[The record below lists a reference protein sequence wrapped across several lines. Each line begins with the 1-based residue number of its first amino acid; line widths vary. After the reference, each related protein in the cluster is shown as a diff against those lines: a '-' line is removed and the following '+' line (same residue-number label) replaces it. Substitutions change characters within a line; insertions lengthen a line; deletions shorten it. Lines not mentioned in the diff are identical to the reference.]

1 MIALRKGAKGRTPA
15 AGLWLALQ
23 YLLLLAA
30 GLVVA
35 FPLLLTLSASF
46 MTGGELAS
54 SPPHLLPGALRLAN
68 YAQVI
73 ATIPVVLFLINSTIQ
88 SLLVTVGQLI
98 TSCLAAYAFAF
109 IPFRG
114 RNAVFVV
121 FLATLTI
128 PFEAIIIPNF
138 LTIRGLGWLN
148 TYQGLVAPFLA
159 TAFGTF
165 LMRQAFL
172 QLPRDLYEAARI
184 DGCGRFRFLWMIVV
198 PLSRPALGT
207 LAIYAFLST
216 WNQYFWPLLVVNSQ
230 RLQTV
235 QIGMAQLWDAEVTN
249 YNLIMAGLTI
259 VLIPTI
265 TVVVLGQRQLIGGLT
280 AGAVKG

>member
-1 MIALRKGAKGRTPA
+1 VKVQRLSWLSLQYVLLVA
-15 AGLWLALQ
+15 AGLL
-23 YLLLLAA
+23 
-30 GLVVA
+30 VA
-35 FPLLLTLSASF
+35 FPLLMTVSASF

-54 SPPHLLPGALRLAN
+54 SPPHLIPGALRASN

-73 ATIPVVLFLINSTIQ
+73 ATIPVVLFLINSSIQ
-88 SLLVTVGQLI
+88 SLAVTGGQLL

-109 IPFRG
+109 IPFRCK
-114 RNAVFVV
+114 NFVFIA

-138 LTIRGLGWLN
+138 LTIRALGWLN

-165 LMRQAFL
+165 LLRQAFL
-172 QLPRDLYEAARI
+172 QLPRDLCDAATM
-184 DGCGRFRFLWMIVV
+184 DGCSRFRFLWWIVV

-216 WNQYFWPLLVVNSQ
+216 WNQFFWPLLAINSQ
-230 RLQTV
+230 RMQTV

-265 TVVVLGQRQLIGGLT
+265 AVVVLGQRQLIRGLT

>member
-1 MIALRKGAKGRTPA
+1 MSVAARPLMTFFQYALLIV
-15 AGLWLALQ
+15 AGF
-23 YLLLLAA
+23 
-30 GLVVA
+30 LVL
-35 FPLLLTLSASF
+35 FPLLMTLSASF

-54 SPPHLLPGALRLAN
+54 SPPHLVPSTLRLSN

-73 ATIPVVLFLINSTIQ
+73 ATIPVVLFLINSTMQ
-88 SLLVTVGQLI
+88 SLLVTLGQIL
-98 TSCLAAYAFAF
+98 TSCVAAYAFAF

-114 RNAVFVV
+114 KKLVFTL

-128 PFEAIIIPNF
+128 PYEAIIIPNF
-138 LTIRGLGWLN
+138 LTIRDLGWLN
-148 TYQGLVAPFLA
+148 SFQGLVAPFLA

-165 LMRQAFL
+165 LLRQAFL
-172 QLPRDLYEAARI
+172 QLPGELYDAAVI
-184 DGCGRFRFLWMIVV
+184 DGCGRFRFLWRIVV
-198 PLSRPALGT
+198 PLSRPAIGT

-216 WNQYFWPLLVVNSQ
+216 WKQFFWPLLVVNST
-230 RLQTV
+230 RMQTV
-235 QIGMAQLWDAEVTN
+235 QIGIAQLWDAEVTN

-265 TVVVLGQRQLIGGLT
+265 TVVVLGQRQLVRGLT